1 MAQIV
6 ITVALSALCIV
17 SLIIVAKDI
26 KATAEEMGG
35 GSKVIWQSTTPIRKG

>member
-26 KATAEEMGG
+26 KAIAEEMGG
-35 GSKVIWQSTTPIRKG
+35 KVIWQGTTPIRKG

>member
-6 ITVALSALCIV
+6 ITVALFALCIV

-26 KATAEEMGG
+26 KAIAEEMG
-35 GSKVIWQSTTPIRKG
+35 GSKVIWQGTTPIRKG